1 MATTINSRSQRS
13 NCTIGALIDN
23 GSSLKINVDI
33 EWSYRTTAPE
43 SMSANINYYNDA
55 GQGFSDNRSYDSTG
69 SYDTTGKIPCGVFD
83 TTFNDALKALIL
95 DCFENYTNVNLIGE
109 E

>member
-1 MATTINSRSQRS
+1 MATKINARSTSS
-13 NCTIGALIDN
+13 NCSVGAVIDN
-23 GSSLKINVDI
+23 GDGLKINVNAS
-33 EWSYRTTAPE
+33 WYYTVSAPT
-43 SMSANINYYNDA
+43 NINVHCSYDAA
-55 GQGFSDNRSYDSTG
+55 GQSFADDRSYDSTG

>member
-23 GSSLKINVDI
+23 GSSLRINVEI
-33 EWSYRTTAPE
+33 EWNFRSTAPE
-43 SMSANINYYNDA
+43 RMVANINYSNDS
-55 GQGFSDNRSYDSTG
+55 GQGFSDRREYSSDG
-69 SYDTTGKIPCGVFD
+69 SYDTSGKVPCGVFD
-83 TTFNDALKALIL
+83 TTFNDSLKALIL